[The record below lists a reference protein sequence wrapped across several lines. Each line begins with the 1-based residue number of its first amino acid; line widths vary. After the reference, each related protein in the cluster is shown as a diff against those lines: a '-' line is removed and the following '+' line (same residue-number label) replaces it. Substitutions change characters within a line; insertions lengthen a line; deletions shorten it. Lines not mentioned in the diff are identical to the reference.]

1 MLKQWNVD
9 GVMQKQLN
17 KDTIAV
23 IVKIWVWGG
32 GGGGGDWTPDIS
44 VRNIKRCQI
53 SCYFYQQVK
62 KKISAEKLTES
73 PNPTAT
79 ELIHVQKENLNRLR
93 EC

>member
-32 GGGGGDWTPDIS
+32 GGGGW
-44 VRNIKRCQI
+44 
-53 SCYFYQQVK
+53 
-62 KKISAEKLTES
+62 L
-73 PNPTAT
+73 NPGH
-79 ELIHVQKENLNRLR
+79 L
-93 EC
+93 C

>member
-32 GGGGGDWTPDIS
+32 EGGGGVIEPRTSLLETSKGA
-44 VRNIKRCQI
+44 K
-53 SCYFYQQVK
+53 
-62 KKISAEKLTES
+62 
-73 PNPTAT
+73 
-79 ELIHVQKENLNRLR
+79 
-93 EC
+93 

>member
-32 GGGGGDWTPDIS
+32 GVIEPRTSLLETSKGA
-44 VRNIKRCQI
+44 K
-53 SCYFYQQVK
+53 
-62 KKISAEKLTES
+62 
-73 PNPTAT
+73 
-79 ELIHVQKENLNRLR
+79 
-93 EC
+93 

>member
-32 GGGGGDWTPDIS
+32 VCGGVIEPWTS
-44 VRNIKRCQI
+44 LLETSKGA
-53 SCYFYQQVK
+53 K
-62 KKISAEKLTES
+62 
-73 PNPTAT
+73 
-79 ELIHVQKENLNRLR
+79 
-93 EC
+93 